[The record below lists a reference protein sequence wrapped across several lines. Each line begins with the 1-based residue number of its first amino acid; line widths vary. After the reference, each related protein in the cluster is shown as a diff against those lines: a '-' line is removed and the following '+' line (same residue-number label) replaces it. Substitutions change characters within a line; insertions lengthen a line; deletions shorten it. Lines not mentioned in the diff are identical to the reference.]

1 MSKQNAVHLRFMLLR
16 SSAARFF
23 AEVFVYFVASTAFL
37 IVLAATFALG
47 MDLSQFRYAT
57 L

>member
-1 MSKQNAVHLRFMLLR
+1 MTTFLKEVCLYF
-16 SSAARFF
+16 AALM
-23 AEVFVYFVASTAFL
+23 VFV
-37 IVLAATFALG
+37 IILAATFALG

>member
-1 MSKQNAVHLRFMLLR
+1 M
-16 SSAARFF
+16 
-23 AEVFVYFVASTAFL
+23 TAFL
-37 IVLAATFALG
+37 KEVLLYFSALLVFLIILAATFALG

>member
-1 MSKQNAVHLRFMLLR
+1 MTMRIN
-16 SSAARFF
+16 SSAAKFL
-23 AEVFVYFVASTAFL
+23 AEVALYFGALLIFL